1 MDCGGRLAD
10 YDYGSSSM
18 FSDYPRSQ
26 DLAVS
31 AVKLQRSRIML
42 TESMEDYLEMI
53 YRLTQ
58 AKGYVRAVDLAEQLK
73 VQASSVTRMVQ
84 KLHEADF
91 VYYEKYR
98 NIGLTPSGEHYGRF
112 LIWRDRVLKD
122 FLRLL
127 DADLGI
133 EEQVEGMEHY
143 ITPTTMSL
151 IRNLIAFFTADPQA
165 LKALWSL
172 QKHSSYPDGE
182 VLPYLRAWD
191 FRHTTDEL

>member
-1 MDCGGRLAD
+1 MEMDCGGRLAD

-151 IRNLIAFFTADPQA
+151 IRNLIAFF
-165 LKALWSL
+165 
-172 QKHSSYPDGE
+172 HC
-182 VLPYLRAWD
+182 
-191 FRHTTDEL
+191 